1 MTTQIEHP
9 SSFFGEA
16 FGRVR
21 RRIEL
26 GDALIFLYA
35 VVLARQY
42 FWVIENNLI
51 AWTLTVALAVVC
63 WYFYLATKQFPAEN
77 FGRSF
82 WLLVG
87 LPLLGFY
94 LLRAAFPD
102 HSYDVFSYHLLH
114 AERSLRGA
122 LYAPGDY
129 FPTALPFNPVADTLT
144 GISRLFLGFR
154 LGTVINL
161 LALIWAAQIA
171 DKLLRPFIDRPWLR
185 SACVLL
191 VVLSENL
198 LFELSTYMVD
208 LLTLPLL
215 LQATLLTV
223 RGDERE
229 NRSANFVH
237 VALLLG
243 ASAAFKLTNLAVALP
258 LLAVCA
264 YQMAVG
270 SRRFPLKQM
279 ITTAGL
285 MLAGFLAPI
294 LPFTLYIFRLT
305 GNPIFPIANV
315 FFKSVYWPTHGGW
328 DDRWGPHSL
337 WETIAWPLLIW
348 FRPERHSEL
357 ALYSG
362 RLSFGFIVALA
373 GLLLV
378 WRNPRAR
385 VLCIILIAS
394 SLLWSATAMGYSR
407 YGLYED
413 VLAGVTVF
421 AVATALTG
429 GVPWSKFSWRIAI
442 ASIFAVVLLAQSYLA
457 CSYALQKEWGDR
469 PTVFD
474 APDRYAQ
481 EAKLML
487 RDRSLRSFLTDEQRT
502 LFSGVQVWF
511 ETSPKSTAFEV
522 LLNPRAPIIAVRQP
536 EYFFTRDAWRKF
548 IRTVEESAGQKMYS
562 LCLNNDFPNAKQ
574 AIAQRGLEVGK
585 VTAVNLPFFSPS
597 DRIGM
602 MLIEVRIP
610 LGSEAR
616 NQFESAWMKGAFAAA
631 DYREQIVAIDPPS
644 VMHPGEKANIRFKV
658 KNLGS
663 ATWPAVGTKDF
674 RYQINMGN
682 RWISAGTT
690 AEDNRA
696 AMKADLPPG
705 GEVEMILTVNA
716 PRTPGDYTLE
726 IDMVHEGVTWFKER
740 GARPLQLR
748 VRVQP

>member
-1 MTTQIEHP
+1 MTSEIEQP
-9 SSFFGEA
+9 GSFFGKA
-16 FGRVR
+16 YAGVR
-21 RRIEL
+21 RRVEF
-26 GDALIFLYA
+26 GDALISLYA
-35 VVLARQY
+35 LVLARQY
-42 FWVIENNLI
+42 FWVIENNLL
-51 AWTLTVALAVVC
+51 AWTLTVALAAIG
-63 WYFYLATKQFPAEN
+63 WYFYLATRQFPAEK

-161 LALIWAAQIA
+161 LALVWAAQIA
-171 DKLLRPFIDRPWLR
+171 DKLLRPFIDPAWLR

-215 LQATLLTV
+215 LQATLLTL
-223 RGDERE
+223 RADEAE
-229 NRSANFVH
+229 NRRANFIH

-270 SRRFPLKQM
+270 SHRFPVKQM
-279 ITTAGL
+279 MTTALL
-285 MLAGFLAPI
+285 MLAGFLAPV

-315 FFKSVYWPTHGGW
+315 FFKSAYWPTHGGW
-328 DDRWGPHSL
+328 DDRWGPHSF
-337 WETIAWPLLIW
+337 WETIAWPILIW
-348 FRPERHSEL
+348 FKPERHSEL
-357 ALYSG
+357 AVYSG
-362 RLSFGFIVALA
+362 RLSFGFVVAIA

-385 VLCIILIAS
+385 MLCIILVSS

-421 AVATALTG
+421 AVATALAG
-429 GVPWSKFSWRIAI
+429 NVPWSKFSWRMAVASVFIA
-442 ASIFAVVLLAQSYLA
+442 VLVAQSYLA
-457 CSYALQKEWGDR
+457 CSYALQREWGER
-469 PTVFD
+469 KTVFD
-474 APDRYAQ
+474 APDLYAQ

-487 RDRSLRSFLTDEQRT
+487 RDRSLRSFLTGEQRA
-502 LFSGVQVWF
+502 LFDNVQVWF
-511 ETSPKSTAFEV
+511 ETGPKSTAFEV

-548 IRTVEESAGQKMYS
+548 IRTVEETPGQKMYS
-562 LCLNNDFPNAKQ
+562 LCLNNDLATAKE
-574 AIAQRGLEVGK
+574 AIAQRELEVGTMTP
-585 VTAVNLPFFSPS
+585 VDVPFFSPR
-597 DRIGM
+597 DRIGI

-610 LGSEAR
+610 PGPEAR
-616 NQFESAWMKGAFAAA
+616 SQFESAWMKGAFAAS
-631 DYREQIVAIDPPS
+631 DYREQIVAVDPPS
-644 VMHPGEKANIRFKV
+644 SMRPGEKVDIRFKV

-682 RWISAGTT
+682 RWISAGSS

-705 GEVEMILTVNA
+705 GEVEMTLTVNA
-716 PRTPGDYTLE
+716 PRAPGEYTLE

-740 GARPLQLR
+740 GAQPLHLR